1 MIDALNFAYEC
12 LSSIYREKSF
22 SSITLNET
30 LNKTSKD
37 DKKLVTKIV
46 YGVLDK
52 DIELDYIIN
61 KFTSSVKPA
70 ILPIIKIGVYC
81 LKYLSIPDYALVNEC
96 VNLTKKIGKTGI
108 SGFVNAVLKN
118 IAKSIKE
125 EKIEYPKSFDENLS
139 IRYSYPLWAVKM
151 IINDYGKDEAE
162 KIISFCPTHNLTHIR
177 INKKRINYTNFKEL
191 LEKNNIKYV
200 NSLLKD
206 AFYVEGMA
214 EKIKSDLYTVQSA
227 SSMFVCKSVDL
238 RNEEK
243 LLDVCAAPGG
253 KSVYL
258 ASLVNAEVTACDIHP
273 HRLKLIESYAK
284 RMGETVKVE
293 LNDATIYSA
302 KFESKFDKVL
312 CDVPCSG
319 FGVLESKPDIK
330 LFRTENDI
338 FALSGLQLKI
348 LTNCSRYVKIGGSL
362 IYSTCTIFKKENEE
376 VIKNFLESTKGFEVE
391 TVIIESNLEKNLN
404 GYIQFLPYK
413 HEVDGFFIAKLKRIK

>member
-1 MIDALNFAYEC
+1 MINALNSAYEC

-22 SSITLNET
+22 SSITLNEI

-61 KFTSSVKPA
+61 KFTSNVKPA
-70 ILPIIKIGVYC
+70 ILPILKIGTYC

-96 VNLTKKIGKTGI
+96 VNLTKKIGKSGI

-118 IAKSIKE
+118 IAKNISA
-125 EKIEYPKSFDENLS
+125 EKIEYPKNFDENLS
-139 IRYSYPLWAVKM
+139 IRYSYPIWAVKM
-151 IINDYGKDEAE
+151 IVNDYGKEEAE
-162 KIISFCPTHNLTHIR
+162 KIISYCPKHNLTHVR
-177 INKKRINYTNFKEL
+177 INKKLTNCIKFKEL
-191 LEKNNIKYV
+191 LEKNNIKYID
-200 NSLLKD
+200 SELED

-227 SSMFVCKSVDL
+227 SSMLVCKSVGL
-238 RNEEK
+238 RDGEK

-258 ASLVNAEVTACDIHP
+258 ASVSNVEVVACDVHP
-273 HRLKLIESYAK
+273 HRLKLVESYAK
-284 RMGETVKVE
+284 RMGETIKVC
-293 LNDATIYSA
+293 LSDATVFSA
-302 KFESKFDKVL
+302 KFEGKFDKVL

-338 FALSGLQLKI
+338 SALSGLQLKI
-348 LTNCSRYVKIGGSL
+348 LSNCSRYVKIGGSL
-362 IYSTCTIFKKENEE
+362 IYSTCTIFKKENED
-376 VIKNFLESTKGFEVE
+376 VVKKFLEQNNSFEYE
-391 TVIIESNLEKNLN
+391 DVITEPRVEKNSN